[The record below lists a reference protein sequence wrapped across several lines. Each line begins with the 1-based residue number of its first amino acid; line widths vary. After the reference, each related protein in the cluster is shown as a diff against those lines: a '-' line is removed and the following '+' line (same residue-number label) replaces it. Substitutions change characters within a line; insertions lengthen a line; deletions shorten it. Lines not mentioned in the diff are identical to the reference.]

1 MPESLKSI
9 NACAFRNNEHLQKV
23 QLSESMESIGDYAF
37 CNNAGLKEISF
48 PKKLQ
53 SIGISAFENN
63 PALESVTFN
72 TEVENMSIGKNAF
85 NGCAYIESVEIPSIL
100 EYIKDNIFKNCSNL
114 KDVYCY
120 ATEVPPFAGSQ
131 DPSEMD
137 DVFKAATL
145 HVIYGNEAAYKR
157 DSWWGRFS
165 QLVGCNTPIPDP
177 VKVESITLIQT
188 EATLITAKST
198 DGSSLST
205 NCVVTV
211 IPVTGIGN
219 ITMGDVKL
227 VIKNRNVW

>member
-1 MPESLKSI
+1 M
-9 NACAFRNNEHLQKV
+9 
-23 QLSESMESIGDYAF
+23 
-37 CNNAGLKEISF
+37 
-48 PKKLQ
+48 
-53 SIGISAFENN
+53 
-63 PALESVTFN
+63 
-72 TEVENMSIGKNAF
+72 
-85 NGCAYIESVEIPSIL
+85 EIPSTL

-227 VIKNRNVW
+227 VIKNRNEW